1 MQSEIA
7 RQCGG
12 FAKELR
18 HGDWEHNVDRLSFP
32 ISQYTTYFFVLLYRA
47 WCRSHTVTHS
57 FTGPTTMP
65 SAAFAVA
72 NAAGAVAWLPST
84 EAAQPL
90 RQGQWP
96 SRQATKEEG
105 GGGGELDKGG
115 PPPHF
120 ISGTSAHSKR
130 FKASR
135 FVRLDTAT
143 SGRFGDC
150 RPAGAAA

>member
-47 WCRSHTVTHS
+47 WCRSHTVTHG

-65 SAAFAVA
+65 SEDFAVA

-84 EAAQPL
+84 EAAHHCARASGPAARL
-90 RQGQWP
+90 R
-96 SRQATKEEG
+96 RRR
-105 GGGGELDKGG
+105 GGELNKVG

-143 SGRFGDC
+143 SGRLGDC